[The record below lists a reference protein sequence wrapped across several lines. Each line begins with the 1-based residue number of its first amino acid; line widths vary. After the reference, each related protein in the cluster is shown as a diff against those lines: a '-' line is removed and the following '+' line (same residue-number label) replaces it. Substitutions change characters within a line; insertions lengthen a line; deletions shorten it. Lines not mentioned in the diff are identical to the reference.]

1 MTINIANAAAAYAN
15 AGKIALTG
23 PSSGAASGG
32 AASGGGFAD
41 LLARAA
47 DDSID
52 TLRKSE
58 SVSMQAAAG
67 KADLTD
73 VVTAV
78 TNAEV
83 TLQTVAALRDRMIS
97 AYQEILRMPI

>member
-1 MTINIANAAAAYAN
+1 MSISIANAAAAYAN
-15 AGKIALTG
+15 TGRIALQA
-23 PSSGAASGG
+23 PSSGGATG
-32 AASGGGFAD
+32 AAGGGFAD
-41 LLARAA
+41 LVADAA
-47 DDSID
+47 EKSIG
-52 TLRKSE
+52 TLRQSE
-58 SVSMQAAAG
+58 QVGLQAAAG

-83 TLQTVAALRDRMIS
+83 TLQAVAALRDRMIQ

>member
-1 MTINIANAAAAYAN
+1 MVANIGAAVNAYAAAAKAMQPGLP
-15 AGKIALTG
+15 AAPTG
-23 PSSGAASGG
+23 DGGSFGSVLEQVAKDAIGTMRNGEQMSAKGA
-32 AASGGGFAD
+32 
-41 LLARAA
+41 
-47 DDSID
+47 I
-52 TLRKSE
+52 
-58 SVSMQAAAG
+58 G

-83 TLQTVAALRDRMIS
+83 TLQTFTAVRDKVVN